1 MTKNIFITGATDGIG
16 KLTATHLA
24 QQGFSVYLHGRN
36 EVKITQTVEDIKS
49 STKNTNV
56 YGCQADL
63 SSFAEIHKMV
73 EGLGEV
79 PIDVLINNAGMA
91 GGEKR
96 RVSRDGL
103 ELCFQVN
110 YLSTFLLTHL
120 LLPKIKE
127 SQGRI
132 VNVSSLGQYHID
144 FNNLM
149 LEKEY
154 DGIRAY
160 RQSKIA
166 MIMFTF
172 DLAEKLKNT
181 NVIVTC
187 LHPGSMLNTKIAQEM
202 FGKSRGSVNEGVEPI
217 VRLVTT
223 DDRSVHGK
231 FFNGLQECEALPQ
244 AYDRESRNQLW
255 EISEKLTEFA
265 K

>member
-1 MTKNIFITGATDGIG
+1 MTNNVFITGATDGIG
-16 KLTATHLA
+16 KLTATYLA
-24 QQGFSVYLHGRN
+24 KQGFTVHLHGRN
-36 EVKITQTVEDIKS
+36 AQKISQTQQQIKF
-49 STKNTNV
+49 TTNNANIHG
-56 YGCQADL
+56 YQADL
-63 SSFAEIHKMV
+63 SSFTEVREMAAKMADI
-73 EGLGEV
+73 
-79 PIDVLINNAGMA
+79 PIDILINNAGMA

-96 RVSRDGL
+96 KLSQDGL

-120 LLPKIKE
+120 LLPKLTE

-132 VNVSSLGQYHID
+132 INVSSLGQYHID
-144 FNNLM
+144 FNNVM

-172 DLAEKLKNT
+172 DLAEKLENKA
-181 NVIVTC
+181 IVTS

-223 DDRSVHGK
+223 TDKSIHGK
-231 FFNGLQECEALPQ
+231 FFNGLEESKALPQ
-244 AYDRESRNQLW
+244 AYDCKSRDLLW
-255 EISEKLTEFA
+255 EMSEKLTGI